1 MVSGGQVNL
10 FINLYLIRMAL
21 ADQQKIKELLTRGVE
36 NVIELEHLKNR
47 LLSGEKLRIKLG
59 IDPTGPKLHLGRAT
73 QLWKLEEFQDLGHQ
87 IVLII
92 GDFTALIGDA
102 SDKKAMRRVLTEE
115 EVKKNMISYTKQ
127 IGQILDLKKVEIQYN
142 SKWLKKINIRDLI
155 NLAMRFT
162 AQQMINR
169 RNFKERWDTNKEI
182 GLHELLYPLC
192 QGYDSVAVKAD
203 VEIGGTD
210 QLFNLMA
217 GRKIQEIFDQ
227 KPQDL
232 VILKMIEGLDGEKMS
247 TSRGNVINITDVSN
261 EMFGKIMSMRD
272 EMILKYFELCTQVP
286 LAEINQ
292 LAEKLK
298 SGANP
303 RDLKAQLARE
313 IVKLY
318 HGEKTAEQ
326 AAKEFDKI
334 FRERK
339 APEEIKTVKI
349 NLGGGK
355 KLTDLMFEYQLAPSK
370 GEAARLIDQKA
381 VEINNEVIL
390 DRNYRVLFDKPEI
403 KIIKVGKRG
412 FLRLDII

>member
-1 MVSGGQVNL
+1 MTLV
-10 FINLYLIRMAL
+10 
-21 ADQQKIKELLTRGVE
+21 DQEKIKELLTRGVE
-36 NVIELEHLKNR
+36 NVIELENLKKR

-73 QLWKLEEFQDLGHQ
+73 QLWKLKEFQDLGHQ

-102 SDKKAMRRVLTEE
+102 SDKKAMRRALAEE
-115 EVKKNMISYTKQ
+115 EVKKNMTSYTKQ
-127 IGQILDLKKVEIQYN
+127 IGQILDLKKVEIQHN

-232 VILKMIEGLDGEKMS
+232 VILKMIEGLDNEKMS
-247 TSRGNVINITDVSN
+247 TSRGNVINITDAPN

-298 SGANP
+298 AGANP
-303 RDLKAQLARE
+303 RDLKAQLAKE
-313 IVKLY
+313 IVKIY
-318 HGEKTAEQ
+318 HGEKAAEQ

-334 FRERK
+334 FREK
-339 APEEIKTVKI
+339 ELPSEIPTYNMQHIICNVTELLVKTGLATSKSEAQRLIEQGAVKI
-349 NLGGGK
+349 NNQVEKDWK
-355 KLTDLMFEYQLAPSK
+355 KELKIEK
-370 GEAARLIDQKA
+370 
-381 VEINNEVIL
+381 EVI
-390 DRNYRVLFDKPEI
+390 VQ
-403 KIIKVGKRG
+403 VGKRK
-412 FLRLDII
+412 FVKIRA

>member
-1 MVSGGQVNL
+1 MV
-10 FINLYLIRMAL
+10 
-21 ADQQKIKELLTRGVE
+21 QKIKELLTRGVE
-36 NVIELEHLKNR
+36 NVIELENLKKR

-73 QLWKLEEFQDLGHQ
+73 QLWKLKEFQDLGHQ

-102 SDKKAMRRVLTEE
+102 SDKKAMRRALTEE
-115 EVKKNMISYTKQ
+115 EVKKNMTSYTKQ
-127 IGQILDLKKVEIQYN
+127 IGQILDLKKVEIQHN

-162 AQQMINR
+162 VQQMINR

-232 VILKMIEGLDGEKMS
+232 VILKMIEGLDNEKMS
-247 TSRGNVINITDVSN
+247 TSRGNVINITDAPN

-292 LAEKLK
+292 LEEKLK
-298 SGANP
+298 AGTNP
-303 RDLKAQLARE
+303 RDLKARLAKE
-313 IVKLY
+313 IVKIY
-318 HGEKTAEQ
+318 HGEKAAEQ

-334 FRERK
+334 FKEK
-339 APEEIKTVKI
+339 EMPSKMATCNMEHGTYNMMELLVKTKMASSKSEAQRLIEQGAVKI
-349 NLGGGK
+349 NNQVEKDWK
-355 KLTDLMFEYQLAPSK
+355 KEL
-370 GEAARLIDQKA
+370 
-381 VEINNEVIL
+381 
-390 DRNYRVLFDKPEI
+390 
-403 KIIKVGKRG
+403 KIEQETIIQVGKRK
-412 FLRLDII
+412 FVKIRA